1 MPSRQLAAAV
11 PVTRPI
17 ALRIALP
24 IALAAAALA
33 AALAAP
39 AAYAQY
45 KWIDANGRVNYGD
58 RPPPTDSRRVMR
70 GPAGVHSSEAP
81 AAGDHRL
88 PYALRSAASRYPV
101 VLYTAPDCAPCDLGR
116 SHLAQRGV
124 PYTEKLVQTAADV
137 RAFNALQLGST
148 QFPVLTVGTDRM
160 AGFEATLWNRM
171 LDAAAYPRSSML
183 PPNYVARSLE
193 PMSPPEQV
201 STAAAEAG
209 RAPSSRSTQS
219 DAGSLLIP
227 AQQQHFENP
236 IRF

>member
-1 MPSRQLAAAV
+1 MPSRQFAVSRPVSLA
-11 PVTRPI
+11 
-17 ALRIALP
+17 
-24 IALAAAALA
+24 IALAVAALA
-33 AALAAP
+33 AAFAAP

-45 KWIDANGRVNYGD
+45 KWVDANGRVNYGD
-58 RPPPTDSRRVMR
+58 RPPPSDSRRVMR
-70 GPAGVHSSEAP
+70 APAGVHSSEAP

-88 PYALRSAASRYPV
+88 PYALRSATSRYPV
-101 VLYTAPDCAPCDLGR
+101 VLYTASDCVPCDLGR

-124 PYTEKLVQTAADV
+124 LYTEKQVQTAADL

-183 PPNYVARSLE
+183 PPNYVARTLE

-201 STAAAEAG
+201 SRAADEAG
-209 RAPSSRSTQS
+209 GPQGSQSARSAQS
-219 DAGSLLIP
+219 GADAGGRLIP
-227 AQQQHFENP
+227 AQQHFENP

>member
-1 MPSRQLAAAV
+1 MPSRQHAAAR
-11 PVTRPI
+11 PVS
-17 ALRIALP
+17 LP
-24 IALAAAALA
+24 IALAVAALA
-33 AALAAP
+33 AAFAAP

-58 RPPPTDSRRVMR
+58 RPPPSDSRRVMR

-88 PYALRSAASRYPV
+88 PYALRSATSRYPV

-116 SHLAQRGV
+116 NHLAQRGV

-148 QFPVLTVGTDRM
+148 QFPVFTVGTDRM
-160 AGFEATLWNRM
+160 AGFEATMWNRM

-183 PPNYVARSLE
+183 PPNYVARTLE
-193 PMSPPEQV
+193 PMSAPEQV
-201 STAAAEAG
+201 SRAAD
-209 RAPSSRSTQS
+209 
-219 DAGSLLIP
+219 DAGGPRGAQPGRSGQSGANVGGLPIP

>member
-1 MPSRQLAAAV
+1 MPSRQLAAAL
-11 PVTRPI
+11 PVS
-17 ALRIALP
+17 LP
-24 IALAAAALA
+24 IALAVAALA
-33 AALAAP
+33 AAFATP

-58 RPPPTDSRRVMR
+58 RPPPSDSRRVMR

-81 AAGDHRL
+81 ATGDHRL
-88 PYALRSAASRYPV
+88 PYALRSATSRYPV

-124 PYTEKLVQTAADV
+124 PYTEKLVQTAADL

-148 QFPVLTVGTDRM
+148 QFPVFTVGTDRM
-160 AGFEATLWNRM
+160 AGFEATLWDRM

-183 PPNYVARSLE
+183 PPSYVARTLE
-193 PMSPPEQV
+193 PMSPPEQM
-201 STAAAEAG
+201 SRASDEGGSPQGAQSARSAQSGADARG
-209 RAPSSRSTQS
+209 R
-219 DAGSLLIP
+219 LIP
-227 AQQQHFENP
+227 AQQHFENP